1 MVLATSGYFV
11 VSLQKKN
18 IFLVLESLLPR
29 EVIHY
34 SCLQASSETYA
45 YSGREESSSWERISH
60 RQASMAV
67 LFCDTVFLSRRQILS
82 VSIHKRPQ
90 CGG

>member
-1 MVLATSGYFV
+1 MLNPS
-11 VSLQKKN
+11 KEKD
-18 IFLVLESLLPR
+18 IFLVLEFLLPT

-82 VSIHKRPQ
+82 VSIQNDLSVEGKLTV
-90 CGG
+90 

>member
-1 MVLATSGYFV
+1 MLNPS
-11 VSLQKKN
+11 KEKD
-18 IFLVLESLLPR
+18 IFLVLEFLLPT

-45 YSGREESSSWERISH
+45 YSGREESSSWEGISH
-60 RQASMAV
+60 RQASIAV

-82 VSIHKRPQ
+82 VSIQNDLSVEGKLTV
-90 CGG
+90 

>member
-1 MVLATSGYFV
+1 MLNPS
-11 VSLQKKN
+11 KEKD
-18 IFLVLESLLPR
+18 IFLVLEFLLPT

-45 YSGREESSSWERISH
+45 YSGREESSSWKGISH
-60 RQASMAV
+60 RQASMSV

-82 VSIHKRPQ
+82 VSIQNDLSVEGKLTV
-90 CGG
+90 